1 MAGRKVLPEN
11 LRKNF
16 ANKQIVVV
24 EYDNLTD
31 DEQRE
36 MFQVRK
42 FPFHLM
48 ICSPDF
54 EIQRVQLGMALTPAG
69 KHSLV
74 IVKHT

>member
-1 MAGRKVLPEN
+1 
-11 LRKNF
+11 
-16 ANKQIVVV
+16 
-24 EYDNLTD
+24 
-31 DEQRE
+31 
-36 MFQVRK
+36 
-42 FPFHLM
+42 M